1 MSLAEV
7 TRNLSASIV
16 SKALFSVPLRLRQ
29 TAVWHWLRP
38 LPSFLRANDL
48 LTGLLARQEFMRRAT
63 RWLQQGSEPTLV
75 LFDVDR
81 LKYAND
87 ALGHEAVD
95 AVLIALAHTVRRLAS
110 GDLTAR
116 YGGDEFVV
124 LVDKRQRAEEL
135 AKQVR
140 SSVASQFCAERTRI
154 VAARPELAGK
164 PLLTLS
170 VGAASYVPGQKLSM
184 LVQRADAALSE
195 AKDAGRDCI
204 KWARP

>member
-1 MSLAEV
+1 MNFGEV
-7 TRNLSASIV
+7 SRNVSASII
-16 SKALFSVPLRLRQ
+16 SKVLFSVPLRLRQ
-29 TAVWHWLRP
+29 TAAWHWLRP
-38 LPSFLRANDL
+38 LPSFIRANDQ
-48 LTGLLARQEFMRRAT
+48 LTGLLTKQEFMRRAA
-63 RWLQQGSEPTLV
+63 RRLHNGAEPTLV

-95 AVLIALAHTVRRLAS
+95 AVLIALARTVRRLAS

-116 YGGDEFVV
+116 FGGDEFVV
-124 LVDKRQRAEEL
+124 LVDRRQRAEEL

-140 SSVASQFCAERTRI
+140 ASVASQFCAERTR
-154 VAARPELAGK
+154 VLAARAELDGK

-170 VGAASYVPGQKLSM
+170 VGAASHLPGEKLSK
-184 LVQRADAALSE
+184 LVQRSDEALSE
-195 AKDAGRDCI
+195 AKAERDCI